1 MGKRHAESA
10 IGASASARGIAAAVT
25 PGNNGEPA
33 PLPRPRLALR
43 PRRRAA
49 PARAAAQ
56 NRRAPAPDAP
66 SAAPCRR
73 HRPSLFV
80 SRARAATTRCA
91 TADGMISAHF
101 GPRQRFH
108 AAGGD
113 HYSEWRYQP
122 KLTVCTGGKG
132 HPQPPRCRGAGRAA
146 HCRRGKCHRQRKQ
159 TFCLV
164 RRLCAVSASGRSRLC
179 QQPSSV
185 AEPYPNWRTRPQAA
199 AVAVL
204 CCCTGSL
211 NYGAQDFELRL

>member
-1 MGKRHAESA
+1 MLTTPPPDGSARSQNWPVGTQSAPTSRMCKRHAESA
-10 IGASASARGIAAAVT
+10 IGAYASARGIAVAVT

-33 PLPRPRLALR
+33 PLPRPRPAHR

-49 PARAAAQ
+49 AARAAAARAAAQ

-113 HYSEWRYQP
+113 HYSEWRDQP

-132 HPQPPRCRGAGRAA
+132 HPQPPRCRGVGRAA
-146 HCRRGKCHRQRKQ
+146 H
-159 TFCLV
+159 
-164 RRLCAVSASGRSRLC
+164 
-179 QQPSSV
+179 
-185 AEPYPNWRTRPQAA
+185 
-199 AVAVL
+199 
-204 CCCTGSL
+204 
-211 NYGAQDFELRL
+211 